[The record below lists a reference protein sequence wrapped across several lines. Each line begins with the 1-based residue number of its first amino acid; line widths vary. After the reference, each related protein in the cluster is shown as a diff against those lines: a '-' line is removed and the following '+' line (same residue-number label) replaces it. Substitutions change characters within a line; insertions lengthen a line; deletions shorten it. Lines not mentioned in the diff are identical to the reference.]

1 MKITLIGDSIRMQYA
16 PRVKE
21 LLGESFEIFT
31 PVENCRFAKN
41 NLRGMWD
48 WKEDMKGSRIVHW
61 NAGLWD
67 ICDIF
72 GDGMFTSIPEYVETM
87 LRIADILLS
96 RHERV
101 IFATTTPVRNNNP
114 YNDNNEIIKYN
125 EALVPE
131 LIKKGVI
138 INNLHP
144 LIYEDVDR
152 FVCDDLIHLSDEG
165 VERCARQVAEFILNV
180 KETLAEVSE
189 VDLECNDNLS
199 GVPVEFSNGNIS

>member
-1 MKITLIGDSIRMQYA
+1 MKISLIGDSIRMQYA
-16 PRVKE
+16 PIVKE
-21 LLGESFEIFT
+21 MLGDKFEIFT
-31 PVENCRFAKN
+31 PEENCRFAKY

-48 WKEDMKGSRIVHW
+48 WKEGMKGSRIVHW

-72 GDGMFTSIPEYVETM
+72 GDGLFTSVDEYVKTM
-87 LRIADILLS
+87 LRVADILLS
-96 RHERV
+96 RHDKV

-114 YNDNNEIIKYN
+114 HNDNSEIIKYN

-152 FVCDDLIHLSDEG
+152 FVSDDLIHLSEEG
-165 VERCARQVAEFILNV
+165 VARCAKQVYEFIMNVAEELTDEPTKNI
-180 KETLAEVSE
+180 EEAVS
-189 VDLECNDNLS
+189 LE
-199 GVPVEFSNGNIS
+199 GVPVEFSNGNSN